1 MRRTNIN
8 FIDLIKKNKE
18 ELLRDIEQEGIFD
31 TIEKGKFGGVKR
43 SFTGGKGLDG
53 VTEKDERY
61 FNPFIE
67 LMLGGAK

>member
-1 MRRTNIN
+1 MA
-8 FIDLIKKNKE
+8 KAE
-18 ELLRDIEQEGIFD
+18 ELLRDIEREGIFS

-53 VTEKDERY
+53 VVEKDEKH
-61 FNPFIE
+61 FNPFVD